1 MIDASAL
8 CDQTSLGSELILR
21 YQTMG
26 LGMERMSWAAELS
39 DLAYEA
45 AVVPERWQH
54 FLDRASEAAG
64 GRGGTLFEVEGMS
77 KHSILSER
85 LHGAWHA
92 IVNEGWAAR
101 NPLPGRALLAR
112 EPGFVHDLEVLP
124 SAERGGFEWF
134 EFAAKW
140 DLGPSMGT
148 ILQVPNGN
156 RLIMTFERSRSAPAY
171 QRADA
176 EGFNV
181 LRPSIAR
188 AVSLSAQLA
197 FQHFQST
204 VGILNAVGLP
214 GAVVNEQGRLLTCNP
229 LFESLIPSLFMDRR
243 EGLKLR
249 ARGPDALLQQ
259 TLARLSPAVW
269 TGAVASVPV
278 PGSGD
283 GDAPAIVHVLP
294 IRGIARDILFG
305 ATGLL
310 LVDRLTERAAPSDT
324 ILGALFDLTPAEARV
339 AATLVQN
346 SGRHK
351 EVAEILGVSPETV
364 KSHSK
369 AIYQKTGLSGVIE
382 LVSVLGGVL
391 PVDPSEP

>member
-1 MIDASAL
+1 MAASI
-8 CDQTSLGSELILR
+8 S
-21 YQTMG
+21 G
-26 LGMERMSWAAELS
+26 LSKTGWGMESMTWAAELS

-64 GRGGTLFEVEGMS
+64 GHGGTLFEVEGMS

-85 LHGAWHA
+85 LHNAWHA
-92 IVNEGWAAR
+92 IVEEGWAAK
-101 NPLPGRALLAR
+101 NPLPGRALMAR

-124 SAERGGFEWF
+124 AADRGAFEWF
-134 EFAAKW
+134 DFAAKW

-171 QRADA
+171 ERADA
-176 EGFNV
+176 DRFNV

-188 AVSLSAQLA
+188 AVSLSSQLA
-197 FQHFQST
+197 FQHFNST
-204 VGILNAVGLP
+204 VSVLNAVGLP
-214 GAVVNEQGRLLTCNP
+214 AAIVNERGKLLAVNQV
-229 LFESLIPSLFMDRR
+229 FEGLVPTLFMDRR
-243 EGLKLR
+243 GGVCLR
-249 ARGPDALLQQ
+249 AGGADVLLQQ
-259 TLARLSPAVW
+259 TLARLSPEHW

-278 PGSGD
+278 PPSGD
-283 GDAPAIVHVLP
+283 GEPPAIVHVLP
-294 IRGIARDILFG
+294 IRGVAQDILFG

-310 LVDRLTERAAPSDT
+310 LVDRLTEKSAPSDM
-324 ILGALFDLTPAEARV
+324 ILRGLYDLTPAEARV

-346 SGRHK
+346 RGRHK
-351 EVAEILGVSPETV
+351 EVADMLGVSPETV
-364 KSHSK
+364 KSHSR

-382 LVSVLGGVL
+382 LAGVLGGLL
-391 PVDPSEP
+391 PVDFLEPED

>member
-1 MIDASAL
+1 M
-8 CDQTSLGSELILR
+8 T
-21 YQTMG
+21 
-26 LGMERMSWAAELS
+26 WAAELS

-45 AVVPERWQH
+45 AVVPERWQY
-54 FLDRASEAAG
+54 FLDRASAAAG

-77 KHSILSER
+77 KHSILSES

-92 IVNEGWAAR
+92 IVNEGWAVK

-112 EPGFVHDLEVLP
+112 EPGFVHDQEVLP
-124 SAERGGFEWF
+124 SAERSGFEWF

-148 ILQVPNGN
+148 ILQVPGGN
-156 RLIMTFERSRSAPAY
+156 RLIVTFERSMAAPAY
-171 QRADA
+171 ERADA
-176 EGFNV
+176 ERFNV
-181 LRPSIAR
+181 IRPCIAR

-197 FQHFQST
+197 FRQFQST
-204 VGILNAVGLP
+204 VSILNAVGLP
-214 GAVVNEQGRLLTCNP
+214 GAVVSEQGRLLTCNP
-229 LFESLIPSLFMDRR
+229 IFEDLIPSLFMDRR
-243 EGLKLR
+243 EALR
-249 ARGPDALLQQ
+249 LTARGPDALLQQ
-259 TLARLSPAVW
+259 TLARLSPEFW
-269 TGAVASVPV
+269 TGTVASVPV
-278 PGSGD
+278 PGDSD
-283 GDAPAIVHVLP
+283 GNPPAIVHVLP
-294 IRGIARDILFG
+294 IRGVAQDILFG

-346 SGRHK
+346 RGRHK
-351 EVAEILGVSPETV
+351 QVAGILGVSPETV

-382 LVSVLGGVL
+382 LASVLGGLML
-391 PVDPSEP
+391 PDSGKPTS

>member
-1 MIDASAL
+1 
-8 CDQTSLGSELILR
+8 
-21 YQTMG
+21 
-26 LGMERMSWAAELS
+26 MSWEAELS

-54 FLDRASEAAG
+54 FLDRASEVAG
-64 GRGGTLFEVEGMS
+64 GYGGTLFEVEGMS

-92 IVNEGWAAR
+92 IVNEGWAAK

-124 SAERGGFEWF
+124 TAERGEFEWF

-156 RLIMTFERSRSAPAY
+156 RLIMTFERSRSAPVY
-171 QRADA
+171 ERADA
-176 EGFNV
+176 ERFNA

-204 VGILNAVGLP
+204 VSILNAVGLP
-214 GAVVNEQGRLLTCNP
+214 GAVVNAQGRLLACNP
-229 LFESLIPSLFMDRR
+229 IFESLIPAVFMDRR
-243 EGLKLR
+243 ESLKLR
-249 ARGPDALLQQ
+249 ARGADALLQQ
-259 TLARLSPAVW
+259 TLSRLGPDLW
-269 TGAVASVPV
+269 TGTVASVPV
-278 PGSGD
+278 PRGD
-283 GDAPAIVHVLP
+283 DGEPPAIVHVLP
-294 IRGIARDILFG
+294 IRGVARDVLFG

-310 LVDRLTERAAPSDT
+310 LVDRLTEKAAPSDM
-324 ILGALFDLTPAEARV
+324 ILRALFDLTPAEARV

-351 EVAEILGVSPETV
+351 QVAGILGVSPETV

-369 AIYQKTGLSGVIE
+369 AIYQKTGLSGLIE
-382 LVSVLGGVL
+382 LAGVLGGVL
-391 PVDPSEP
+391 PVDAETPEA